1 MDYLVY
7 EHTIG
12 TPEHV
17 ETEMEDLEG
26 MFEEFKFTAEE
37 AERFIKK
44 WIPDVD
50 RYGCRR
56 RVYVYRLKE
65 R

>member
-12 TPEHV
+12 TPSHV
-17 ETEMEDLEG
+17 DTEMEDLEG
-26 MFEEFKFTAEE
+26 MFEEFGFSAEK
-37 AERFIKK
+37 AEQFIAQRVPS
-44 WIPDVD
+44 ID
-50 RYGCRR
+50 RYGCKR

>member
-1 MDYLVY
+1 MDYRIY

-12 TPEHV
+12 TPDHV
-17 ETEMEDLEG
+17 DSPMEDLEDY
-26 MFEEFKFTAEE
+26 MADHHYTAEE
-37 AERFIKK
+37 AEEFIRK

-56 RVYVYRLKE
+56 RVYVYRLDE